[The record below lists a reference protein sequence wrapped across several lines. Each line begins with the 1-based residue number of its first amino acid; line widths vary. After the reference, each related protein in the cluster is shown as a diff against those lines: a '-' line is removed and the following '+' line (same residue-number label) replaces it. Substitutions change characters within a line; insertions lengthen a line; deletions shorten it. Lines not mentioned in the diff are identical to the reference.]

1 MENTCKKHLWSD
13 ETFDEE
19 TGNDVCE
26 LCGAVR
32 ETEKQSPLKQMA
44 DHANAIADLLAHYR
58 YELEPE
64 FKTAILR
71 QIKSIKAILRKEAI
85 K

>member
-1 MENTCKKHLWSD
+1 MTKYEII
-13 ETFDEE
+13 
-19 TGNDVCE
+19 
-26 LCGAVR
+26 
-32 ETEKQSPLKQMA
+32 KQLAQEVDK
-44 DHANAIADLLAHYR
+44 IADLLAHYR